1 MTDDHETA
9 TGNVT
14 EKEIK
19 KFSKRIPMVMTIDE
33 DIAAARFQY
42 RDQDDETIKSII
54 LAASND
60 HEEARRE
67 LRKAQD
73 KENEAK
79 MLLERKYVLIKKPN
93 STPLPM
99 DDKVAAFTVK
109 QLRLKREQRRTKR
122 WAAKELM
129 EKTAKELDNLNSKD
143 SITIRKEGEVWKDGT
158 LHKMEWSYA
167 PKYVESVMPDKENPE
182 TVYVA
187 IKHQLM
193 NNTFTL
199 TADQAIKSLDRFF
212 HSIPDNWPVFK
223 RYIYQISKE
232 MTDQKMKSHFDR
244 RQGLNLLSMVLKK
257 SHQILFDVY
266 LHRNKNNAGLHEP
279 FDASTLKKMEQF
291 RTSLKGDAALL
302 PIGHQTVAK
311 RAILNAFTDGK
322 LNPKTKIYDKKDKK
336 VEKVKKFQLEGGP
349 TKDKKR
355 KKSKKEKD
363 KKPAGRKEGARNGE
377 LPELSTSKRQ
387 KLIDKMDAQGFQAL
401 LRAAKGNLSSLKI
414 QIICIFR
421 NNLNNQVS
429 QDYHTKAGQHK
440 TEKHCKC
447 L

>member
-1 MTDDHETA
+1 MSEENETA

-42 RDQDDETIKSII
+42 RDQDEETIKSII

-60 HEEARRE
+60 HDEARKKFR
-67 LRKAQD
+67 LAQE

-79 MLLERKYVLIKKPN
+79 TMLERKYVLIKKPS
-93 STPLPM
+93 STPLPI
-99 DDKVAAFTVK
+99 DQKVATLSVK
-109 QLRLKREQRRTKR
+109 QLRQKREKRRTKR

-143 SITIRKEGEVWKDGT
+143 SITIRREGEIWKDGT

-167 PKYVESVMPDKENPE
+167 PRYVENVMPDKENPE

-199 TADQAIKSLDRFF
+199 TADQAIKNLDRLFY
-212 HSIPDNWPVFK
+212 SIPDNWPVFK
-223 RYIYQISKE
+223 RYVHQISKE
-232 MTDQKMKSHFDR
+232 MSDQKTKSHFDR

-279 FDASTLKKMEQF
+279 FDASILKKMEQF
-291 RTSLKGDAALL
+291 RTNLKGDAALL
-302 PIGHQTVAK
+302 PIGHQTLAK

-322 LNPKTKIYDKKDKK
+322 LNPKTKVYDKKDKK

-355 KKSKKEKD
+355 KKFKKENDKD
-363 KKPAGRKEGARNGE
+363 PASRKEGVRTGE
-377 LPELSTSKRQ
+377 SPELSTSKRQ

-401 LRAAKGNLSSLKI
+401 LRAAKGRTIILSNHYQPVFSE
-414 QIICIFR
+414 
-421 NNLNNQVS
+421 
-429 QDYHTKAGQHK
+429 T
-440 TEKHCKC
+440 T
-447 L
+447 

>member
-1 MTDDHETA
+1 MSEENETA

-42 RDQDDETIKSII
+42 RDQDEETIKSII

-60 HEEARRE
+60 HDEARKKFR
-67 LRKAQD
+67 LAQE

-79 MLLERKYVLIKKPN
+79 TMLERKYVLIKKPS
-93 STPLPM
+93 STPLPI
-99 DDKVAAFTVK
+99 DQKVATLSVK
-109 QLRLKREQRRTKR
+109 QLRQKREKRRTKR

-143 SITIRKEGEVWKDGT
+143 SITIRREGEIWKDGT

-167 PKYVESVMPDKENPE
+167 PRYVENVMPDKENPE

-199 TADQAIKSLDRFF
+199 TADQAIKNLDRLF

-223 RYIYQISKE
+223 RYVHQISKE
-232 MTDQKMKSHFDR
+232 MSDQKTKSHFDR

-279 FDASTLKKMEQF
+279 FDASILKKMEQF
-291 RTSLKGDAALL
+291 RTNLKGDAALL
-302 PIGHQTVAK
+302 PIGHQTLAK

-322 LNPKTKIYDKKDKK
+322 LNPKTKVYDKKDKK
-336 VEKVKKFQLEGGP
+336 VEKVKKFQLEGGS

-355 KKSKKEKD
+355 KKFKKENDKD
-363 KKPAGRKEGARNGE
+363 PASRKEGVRTGE
-377 LPELSTSKRQ
+377 SPELSTSKRQ

-401 LRAAKGNLSSLKI
+401 LRAAKGRTIILSNHYQPVFSE
-414 QIICIFR
+414 
-421 NNLNNQVS
+421 
-429 QDYHTKAGQHK
+429 T
-440 TEKHCKC
+440 T
-447 L
+447 